1 MKHLLAGI
9 AAAMLLLTAER
20 SHALQFERAPI
31 KENTVALFLRGP
43 IISGDFERLRS
54 FVGGLPHED
63 RIAGLFVDSPGGSVF
78 EAERFARFIAA
89 TKMTVAVADNSQ
101 CASACFLL
109 FAASPRRFAG
119 ANALIGVHSASE
131 DGQETLASMGVTTAM
146 ARDAAAYGV
155 PFSIIGRMVQ
165 ATPGRME
172 WLTPSDF
179 KQMGVTVF
187 PASPP
192 VTPAAARAN
201 VEKAVPAT
209 EASERSQAPVPFQQG
224 QADRR
229 DWERWF
235 TSLSGDFREGALY
248 WTGERS
254 KARPGSCYGPAGQ
267 AIGDWTAGC
276 AAARARLKAPDLRR
290 KSEPDYRT
298 GWNSP

>member
-1 MKHLLAGI
+1 MKHLLAGV
-9 AAAMLLLTAER
+9 AAAMFLLSAER
-20 SHALQFERAPI
+20 SHAFQFERAPI
-31 KENTVALFLRGP
+31 KDNAVALILRGP
-43 IISGDFERLRS
+43 IVAGDFERLRS
-54 FVGGLPHED
+54 FVGTLPRED
-63 RIAGLFVDSPGGSVF
+63 RIVGLFVDSPGGSVF

-89 TKMTVAVADNSQ
+89 AKLTVAVADNSQ

-119 ANALIGVHSASE
+119 ATALIGVHSASE
-131 DGQETLASMGVTTAM
+131 DGQETLASMGVTTVM
-146 ARDAAAYGV
+146 ARDAAGYGV
-155 PFSIIGRMVQ
+155 PPSVISRMIQ

-187 PASPP
+187 PAASP
-192 VTPAAARAN
+192 VVPAAAGPDAGG
-201 VEKAVPAT
+201 APAAQT
-209 EASERSQAPVPFQQG
+209 PEPPQAPVPFQQG

-229 DWERWF
+229 NWEGWF
-235 TSLSGDFREGALY
+235 ASLSGAFREGAQY

-254 KARPGSCYGPAGQ
+254 KPRPGTCYGPTGQ

-276 AAARARLKAPDLRR
+276 AAAKARLKDADLRR
-290 KSEPDYRT
+290 RSEPDYRT

>member
-9 AAAMLLLTAER
+9 VAAMFLLTAER

-31 KENTVALFLRGP
+31 KDDAVALILRGP
-43 IISGDFERLRS
+43 IISDDFERLRS
-54 FVGGLPHED
+54 FIGTLPHED
-63 RIAGLFVDSPGGSVF
+63 HIAVLFVDSPGGSVF

-89 TKMTVAVADNSQ
+89 AKMTVAVADNSQ

-119 ANALIGVHSASE
+119 TNALIGVHSASE

-146 ARDAAAYGV
+146 ARDVAAYGV

-165 ATPGRME
+165 AAPGRME
-172 WLTPSDF
+172 WLTPFDF

-187 PASPP
+187 PASSP
-192 VTPAAARAN
+192 VTPAAAGPGA
-201 VEKAVPAT
+201 KAAPAT
-209 EASERSQAPVPFQQG
+209 EASEPSQAPVPFQQG

-254 KARPGSCYGPAGQ
+254 KGRPGSCYGPAGQ
-267 AIGDWTAGC
+267 AIGDWTGGC
-276 AAARARLKAPDLRR
+276 VAAKARLKLSDLRR